1 MRQITNEAVNAFISG
16 RSFKKANM
24 KVDIVATEKSIPCI
38 IELLLH
44 NNPIAILH
52 TNDRIKKLHISTCG
66 WETNTTKERLNG
78 VLDAYN
84 LPRLSVKKGVWYL
97 GNEEF
102 NGTKTF
108 EL

>member
-1 MRQITNEAVNAFISG
+1 MRQITSEAVNAFISG

-24 KVDIVATEKSIPCI
+24 RVERFSQ
-38 IELLLH
+38 ERFFMYLH
-44 NNPIAILH
+44 DNMIADRENN
-52 TNDRIKKLHISTCG
+52 KLFITTCG
-66 WETNTTKERLNG
+66 WYTNTTKERLNG
-78 VLDAYN
+78 ILDAYN

-102 NGTKTF
+102 NGCKTF